1 MLLFV
6 LMRAGKYITLC
17 SCNTH
22 DIDPH
27 HDEEEIKENMMCDTT
42 LMAMMTMKTVN
53 LCLCFLITV
62 VTLTQY

>member
-27 HDEEEIKENMMCDTT
+27 HDEEEIKENMMFDTT
-42 LMAMMTMKTVN
+42 LMAMMTMTAMMVDN
-53 LCLCFLITV
+53 DSDE
-62 VTLTQY
+62 